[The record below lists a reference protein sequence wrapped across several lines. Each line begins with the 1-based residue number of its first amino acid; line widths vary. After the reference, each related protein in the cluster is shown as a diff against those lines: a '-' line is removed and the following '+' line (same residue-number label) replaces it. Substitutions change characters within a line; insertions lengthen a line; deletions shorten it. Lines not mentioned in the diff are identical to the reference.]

1 MLNKD
6 MLQLKRIE
14 LEGYSP
20 YVVVLLASGGGGRI
34 LIR

>member
-20 YVVVLLASGGGGRI
+20 YVVVFSASGGGGRI